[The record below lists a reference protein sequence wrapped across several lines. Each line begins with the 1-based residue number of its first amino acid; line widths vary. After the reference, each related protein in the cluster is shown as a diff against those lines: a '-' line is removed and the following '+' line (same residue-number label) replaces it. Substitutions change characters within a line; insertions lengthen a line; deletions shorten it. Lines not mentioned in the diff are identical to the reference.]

1 MAKRKRKPT
10 GSKLTLDSALTTLEA
25 ALKGPTRH
33 SILEHA
39 FQFDDLPH
47 ALRRL
52 RLGMSSHRFQT
63 GSDPLALGNIVGKYD
78 RKTRQE
84 GLYVLHVWHHDT
96 HRFLKGITPV
106 LTLDYLSRL
115 GIAAGSNRASPAILL
130 DYYFLHILILCATR
144 AWDEG
149 DPNENLDRVTRLLG
163 SLQGPDGSG
172 FQFAQD
178 SETLLLLAIAQ
189 YHPNEAAYDNLLARV
204 RSLNEAH
211 RTRVAQVMAAI
222 LGSHLRWGFPALY
235 SHDLTRMRDD
245 NVVDYP
251 WLLFSLRTLIESY
264 SRMDEAGV
272 TGTGRSTV
280 VEGIL
285 NGLTADP
292 AAFQGQLPSSL
303 SEHRQEYVE
312 FCQLF
317 NRYRSSLLDEFE
329 QHRPSRDQYSPISF
343 RFNFPHNA
351 VLALIA
357 VAVTG
362 ESGENLPLNGLLT
375 RNCSDQT
382 PASSPQVLAEA
393 LMRFSSPA
401 ERLDTRGQ
409 VQIVY
414 DPEAGLRDFDAT
426 LEMLRQV
433 ALG

>member
-33 SILEHA
+33 SILKHA
-39 FQFDDLPH
+39 FQFDDLPE

-63 GSDPLALGNIVGKYD
+63 GSDPLVLGNIVGKYD

-106 LTLDYLSRL
+106 LTLDYVARL
-115 GIAAGSNRASPAILL
+115 GSAAGSERTALAILL

-144 AWDEG
+144 SWDEG
-149 DPNENLDRVTRLLG
+149 DPNENLDRVSHLLEN
-163 SLQGPDGSG
+163 LQGPDGSG

-189 YHPNEAAYDNLLARV
+189 YHPNQLAYDNLLGRV
-204 RSLNEAH
+204 RRLNEAH
-211 RTRVAQVMAAI
+211 RTAIALVMAAM

-235 SHDLTRMRDD
+235 SQDLTRMRDD

-251 WLLFSLRTLIESY
+251 WLLFSLRTLMGSY
-264 SRMDEAGV
+264 SRMYEAGV
-272 TGTGRSTV
+272 TRTGRGTI

-303 SEHRQEYVE
+303 SEHRQEYAE

-317 NRYRSSLLDEFE
+317 GRYRSSLLQEFE
-329 QHRPSRDQYSPISF
+329 QHRPSRDRYSPISF

-357 VAVTG
+357 LAVTG
-362 ESGENLPLNGLLT
+362 ESHENLPLNALLT
-375 RNCSDQT
+375 RRSSDQMPT
-382 PASSPQVLAEA
+382 GSAQALAEA
-393 LMRFSSPA
+393 LMRFSSPP

-426 LEMLRQV
+426 LELLRKV
-433 ALG
+433 ALD